1 MAKEIK
7 YINKQFD
14 GLKTDLME
22 YAKNYFPKT
31 YNDFNSSSPGMMFI
45 EMASYVGDVLSYY
58 TDYALKENMI
68 NYATERKNIYNIAQS
83 FGYKP
88 NISVASVAKI
98 DVYITVP
105 ATGTGA
111 NSAPNMVYAPIL
123 EAGMVVETARGKLFT
138 TIEPLDFAIE
148 TVESPLE
155 ITIANLNN
163 NGQPTYYLLKKS
175 VNAQSGEAK
184 NLAVSIG
191 GVEKYKKI
199 KVTDENI
206 IGISK
211 VTDSDGN
218 LWYEVPYLAQDT
230 MFEEHLN
237 VSEFDPTTS
246 TDNGETPY
254 ILSLRKTSRRF
265 VARIT
270 PDNNIELQFGS
281 GISDDPDVEIIPSPT
296 NVGTNLP
303 GSANKLDTAFDP
315 SNFLNTNAYGQ
326 APSNTTLTIQ
336 YTVGYGISG
345 NVDSN
350 TLTKISSGKVFT
362 YKDENATNSSIKTSL
377 EDTIQVN
384 NEEPATGGKSTETVE
399 EIRQNSLAHFSTQ
412 ARAVTREDYIVRTY
426 SMPARF
432 GSIAKVCIDKDTVLE
447 KSTKAVKQNPLALNM
462 YVLGYNKDKV
472 LTNLNETTKKNLKNY
487 LSQYRLLTDAVNI
500 KNGYVVN
507 IGIDF
512 GVVVLPGRNSK
523 ETILKCISALKEM
536 FEIEK
541 QQFSQPIIIK
551 DVILKLADVDGV
563 QSVMSVDFRN
573 LWKDSEGYSGN
584 KYDLESA
591 NNNGVIYPSMDPA
604 VFEIRFPDT
613 DIRGKAETY

>member
-1 MAKEIK
+1 MAKEVK

-14 GLKTDLME
+14 GLKTELIE
-22 YAKNYFPKT
+22 YAKNYFPKS

-68 NYATERKNIYNIAQS
+68 NYASEKKNLYNIAQS

-88 NISVASVAKI
+88 KISVAAGATLDLYLS
-98 DVYITVP
+98 VP

-111 NSAPNMVYAPIL
+111 TSAPNLAYVPIL
-123 EAGMVVETARGKLFT
+123 ETGMVISSNRGKLFKTVEPVDFSVETVDSPT
-138 TIEPLDFAIE
+138 TITISQLD
-148 TVESPLE
+148 V
-155 ITIANLNN
+155 
-163 NGQPTYYLLKKS
+163 NGQPTHYLLKKS
-175 VNAQSGEAK
+175 VRAQGGETK
-184 NLAVSIG
+184 TLAIAIESA
-191 GVEKYKKI
+191 EKYKKI
-199 KVTDENI
+199 KITDDFI
-206 IGISK
+206 IGIDK

-218 LWYEVPYLAQDT
+218 LWYETPYLAQDT
-230 MFEEHLN
+230 MFEEYLN
-237 VSEFDPTTS
+237 TEEFDPTTS
-246 TDNGETPY
+246 TDAAETPY

-265 VARIT
+265 ITRIT
-270 PDNNIELQFGS
+270 ADDNLELQFGA

-303 GSANKLDTAFDP
+303 GSVNKLDTAFDP

-336 YTVGYGISG
+336 YSVGYGIEG
-345 NVDSN
+345 NVDSGE
-350 TLTKISSGKVFT
+350 LTTIDSGNSFT
-362 YKDENATNSSIKTSL
+362 YKDEAATDGAVKTAVNESL
-377 EDTIQVN
+377 LVDN
-384 NEEPATGGKSTETVE
+384 PEPATGGRSTETVE
-399 EIRQNSLAHFSTQ
+399 EVRQNALAHFGTQ

-426 SMPARF
+426 SMPARY

-447 KSTKAVKQNPLALNM
+447 KSTRNVKQNPLALNM
-462 YVLGYNKDKV
+462 YVLGYDKNKR

-487 LSQYRLLTDAVNI
+487 LSQYRVLTDAVNI
-500 KNGYVVN
+500 KNGYIVN
-507 IGIDF
+507 VGIDF

-523 ETILKCISALKEM
+523 ETILKCIAALKD
-536 FEIEK
+536 FFNIEK
-541 QQFSQPIIIK
+541 QQFNQPIIIK

-563 QSVMSVDFRN
+563 QSVMNVDFRN
-573 LWKDSEGYSGN
+573 LWKTSDGYSGN

-604 VFEIRFPDT
+604 IFEIRYPDT